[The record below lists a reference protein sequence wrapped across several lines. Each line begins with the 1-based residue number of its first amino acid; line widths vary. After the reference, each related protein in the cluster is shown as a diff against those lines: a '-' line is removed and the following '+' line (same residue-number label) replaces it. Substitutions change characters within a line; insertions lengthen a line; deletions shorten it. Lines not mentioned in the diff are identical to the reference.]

1 VVSTAGLAILAQAA
15 RHALITLHA
24 ASCCHAMTDFNSTHS
39 SESSLPA
46 IDAPAAASVPAGFG
60 AWVGEAV
67 AQLVAC
73 WRDPSASE
81 AQEGLFRGRQYHA
94 VLMAM
99 VTSGLGNLFT
109 VVVMSALFWSRA
121 DHGAL
126 IAWMAAV
133 GVSALFNAWLG
144 WRRRGMTVVPAAS
157 RRTIVLFSAD
167 IALAALAFASMP
179 WYLFGTV
186 GSDGRT
192 LVMSILV
199 AFLLIG
205 SWMMAYL
212 PLAAIAWALTLCA
225 GTVITLLANDIPFF
239 NYTAILMAFLGL
251 VAVVTVLITS
261 RIFMGSLKSEAQ
273 IEQQKQVVGLLLND
287 FEEHASD
294 WLWETDGRGRLRHVA
309 TRLAQSLGVA
319 PEDLQ
324 GRSLVGVISSMS
336 DELRRADQ
344 ARFKVLSN
352 HLNADVPFRDVVV
365 PALVHG
371 ELQWWSLTGKPL
383 RDEHGQVVGW
393 RGVGSDISPQ
403 WRHEQ
408 ELVRL
413 ANEDAL
419 TGLANRYKF
428 KQSLDDFFRA
438 GEGPSSAPLPC
449 TLFLFDLDNFK
460 TLNDSLGHAVGDQL
474 LVEVARRLSLEM
486 RRDEL
491 LARLGGDEFVVLVPG
506 QLQADDAAAFGQR
519 MQAALNQP
527 WTVQGR
533 RIVIHASIGVGFA
546 PQDASSADQLLRV
559 VDLAL
564 YAAKAAGRHTLRF
577 FEPAMARQASYKL
590 NVLSDMAQGL
600 QRDEFFL
607 HYQPQI
613 DINSGAPLGFEAL
626 VRWQHPLR
634 GLIPPVEFIPI
645 AEESG
650 QIEALGEWVLRRACL
665 DATEWP
671 AHLRVAVNLSALQ
684 FQSPDLLKMIQRALT
699 HSGLS
704 ATRLE
709 LELTESALFQDD
721 ARAVQTLQAL
731 RSVGI
736 RIALDDFGTGYSSM
750 SYLRKFALDK
760 LKIDRS
766 FIAALDSDVVDA
778 SALAIVRAIIQ
789 LAQALHM
796 ETTAE
801 GVETRAG
808 LDTLKRI
815 GCAQAQGF
823 WVARPMGIEQTRAF
837 IASSTP
843 KHIEN

>member
-1 VVSTAGLAILAQAA
+1 
-15 RHALITLHA
+15 
-24 ASCCHAMTDFNSTHS
+24 MTDFNSSHS
-39 SESSLPA
+39 SDPMPSSLPA
-46 IDAPAAASVPAGFG
+46 IDAAAAARVPAGLR
-60 AWVGEAV
+60 AWAGEAL

-73 WRDPSASE
+73 WHDPSASE
-81 AQEGLFRGRQYHA
+81 LQASLFRGRQYHA

-99 VTSGLGNLFT
+99 VTSGFGNLFT
-109 VVVMSALFWSRA
+109 VVVLSALFWSRA

-126 IAWMAAV
+126 IVWVVAV
-133 GVSALFNAWLG
+133 GLLALFNAWLA

-157 RRTIVLFSAD
+157 QRTVVLFSAD
-167 IALAALAFASMP
+167 IALAAFAFASMP

-212 PLAAIAWALTLCA
+212 PLAAAAWALTLCA
-225 GTVITLLANDIPFF
+225 GTVITLLANDTPFF
-239 NYTAILMAFLGL
+239 NYSAILMAFLGL
-251 VAVVTVLITS
+251 VAMATVLITS
-261 RIFMGSLKSEAQ
+261 RIFLGSLKSEAQ
-273 IEQQKQVVGLLLND
+273 VEQQKQVVGLLLND

-319 PEDLQ
+319 PADLQ

-336 DELRRADQ
+336 AELRRADQ
-344 ARFKVLSN
+344 ARFDLLSN
-352 HLNADVPFRDVVV
+352 HLSADAPFRDVVV

-371 ELQWWSLTGKPL
+371 KLQWWSLTGKPL
-383 RDEHGQVVGW
+383 RDQQGQVVGW

-428 KQSLDDFFRA
+428 KQGLDDFFRTDPRA
-438 GEGPSSAPLPC
+438 SPAPLPC

-527 WTVQGR
+527 WTAHGR
-533 RIVIHASIGVGFA
+533 RIVIHASIGVGFS
-546 PQDASSADQLLRV
+546 PQDANSADQLLRV

-577 FEPAMARQASYKL
+577 FEPAMARQASDKL

-600 QRDEFFL
+600 QRGEFFL

-613 DINSGAPLGFEAL
+613 DINSGAPVGFEAL

-650 QIEALGEWVLRRACL
+650 QIEALGEWVLRQACA
-665 DATEWP
+665 DAAGWP
-671 AHLRVAVNLSALQ
+671 AHLRVAVNLSAHQ
-684 FQSPDLLKMIQRALT
+684 FQSPDLLKLINGALT
-699 HSGLS
+699 HSGLPAS
-704 ATRLE
+704 RLE

-721 ARAVQTLQAL
+721 ARAVQTLHAL
-731 RSVGI
+731 RKCGI

-766 FIAALDSDVVDA
+766 FIAALDADVVDT
-778 SALAIVRAIIQ
+778 SALAIVQAIIQ

-801 GVETRAG
+801 GVETQVG
-808 LDTLKRI
+808 LDTLKRV

-823 WVARPMGIEQTRAF
+823 LVARPMGIEQTRAF
-837 IASSTP
+837 IESFTHAHIAS
-843 KHIEN
+843 

>member
-1 VVSTAGLAILAQAA
+1 
-15 RHALITLHA
+15 
-24 ASCCHAMTDFNSTHS
+24 MTDINSIPTS
-39 SESSLPA
+39 PSSLPA
-46 IDAPAAASVPAGFG
+46 IDAPPAASVPAGVG
-60 AWVGEAV
+60 AWLDEAI

-73 WRDPSASE
+73 WRDPGASE
-81 AQEGLFRGRQYHA
+81 AQAGLFRGRQYHA

-109 VVVMSALFWSRA
+109 VVVLSALFWSRA

-133 GVSALFNAWLG
+133 AVSALFNAWLG
-144 WRRRGMTVVPAAS
+144 WRRRGITVVPAAS
-157 RRTIVLFSAD
+157 QRTIVLFSAD

-225 GTVITLLANDIPFF
+225 GSVITLLASDTPFF
-239 NYTAILMAFLGL
+239 NYSAMLMAFLGL
-251 VAVVTVLITS
+251 VAVATVLITS
-261 RIFMGSLKSEAQ
+261 RIFLGSLKSEAQ

-294 WLWETDGRGRLRHVA
+294 WLWETDRRGRLRHVA
-309 TRLAQSLGVA
+309 TRLAHSLGVA
-319 PEDLQ
+319 PQDLQ

-336 DELRRADQ
+336 ADLRRADQ
-344 ARFKVLSN
+344 ARFKLLSH
-352 HLNADVPFRDVVV
+352 HLSADVPFRDVVV
-365 PALVHG
+365 PALVSG

-383 RDEHGQVVGW
+383 RDEHGHVVGW

-408 ELVRL
+408 ELIRL

-428 KQSLDDFFRA
+428 KLSLDEFFRKS
-438 GEGPSSAPLPC
+438 ESPLLAPLPC

-577 FEPAMARQASYKL
+577 FEPTMARQANHKL
-590 NVLSDMAQGL
+590 NVLSDMTQGL
-600 QRDEFFL
+600 QRSEFFL

-613 DINSGAPLGFEAL
+613 DIHSGAPLGFEAL

-665 DATEWP
+665 DAAQWP

-684 FQSPDLLKMIQRALT
+684 FQSPDLLKVIKGALT
-699 HSGLS
+699 HSGLPAS
-704 ATRLE
+704 RLE

-731 RSVGI
+731 RALGI

-766 FIAALDSDVVDA
+766 FIAALDSDKVDA
-778 SALAIVRAIIQ
+778 SALAIVQAIIH

-801 GVETRAG
+801 GVETQVG
-808 LDTLKRI
+808 LDTLKRM

-823 WVARPMGIEQTRAF
+823 LVARPMGVEQTQAF
-837 IASSTP
+837 IASFTP
-843 KHIEN
+843 TQIEN